1 MTRAADIKCLLIA
14 LALLAP
20 YTLGTYMLHSTRDLK
35 KSDLRAVS
43 PVLPPQVMKVLA
55 GEFKGLASDVLLIE
69 AAAFLG
75 SNKKPTDEDYEG
87 LSNLFSHVLA
97 LDPFFKQAYYLVQ
110 ASLSWEGKR
119 YDKAN
124 ELLGV
129 SRDNR
134 RWDWVPGFFIGFNYF
149 YFIKDNLEASR
160 QLMEASKVPN
170 APLALATLASRL
182 AAKSGQTLTAIVF
195 LKAMLE
201 KTEDEDKRKE
211 LELRIE
217 ALKGVLTLEQALER
231 YRSAFG
237 NEAQSLE
244 ELVTSG
250 IIAELPINPYERPF
264 ELREGVISF

>member
-1 MTRAADIKCLLIA
+1 
-14 LALLAP
+14 
-20 YTLGTYMLHSTRDLK
+20 
-35 KSDLRAVS
+35 
-43 PVLPPQVMKVLA
+43 
-55 GEFKGLASDVLLIE
+55 
-69 AAAFLG
+69 
-75 SNKKPTDEDYEG
+75 
-87 LSNLFSHVLA
+87 
-97 LDPFFKQAYYLVQ
+97 
-110 ASLSWEGKR
+110 
-119 YDKAN
+119 
-124 ELLGV
+124 LGV

-195 LKAMLE
+195 LRAMLE